1 MMPGPREPPTLP
13 FRWLETLWFQLTGT
27 LCNIACRHCF
37 IRCGPKAGQI
47 PMMSLDAVRE
57 GLDQGRSQGMKQV
70 YFTGGEPFM
79 HPQIQEA
86 CAFALEQAPLTIL
99 TNGLLLDDAT
109 VAWVAELFVR
119 SRYSFDLRVSLDG
132 MSPAQNDPVRGRGTF
147 EQVTAAIRR
156 LARAGISPVVTVVE
170 HDESLAAMEGRTR
183 FLAFLKDLGVRQ
195 PRVKFMP
202 LLRIGREPRRTH
214 GYDDPN
220 ALGGEVLTPE
230 VQETLLCASGRCLTA
245 QGAFPCPILV
255 ELGSAR
261 MGASLGEATRPLKLG
276 WSACQT
282 CVLDG
287 LRCTT

>member
-1 MMPGPREPPTLP
+1 MRLRVREPPTLP

-37 IRCGPKAGQI
+37 IHCGPKADQI

-57 GLDQGRSQGMKQV
+57 GLEDGRSRGMKQV

-86 CAFALEQAPLTIL
+86 CALALEQAPLTIL
-99 TNGLLLDDAT
+99 TNGLLFDDAT
-109 VAWVAELFVR
+109 VAWVSELFAR

-132 MSPAQNDPVRGRGTF
+132 MSSAQNDPVRGIGTF
-147 EQVTAAIRR
+147 EQVTAAIQR
-156 LARAGISPVVTVVE
+156 LARAGLSPVVTVVE
-170 HDESLAAMEGRTR
+170 HDEDLAAAEVRTR
-183 FLAFLKDLGVRQ
+183 FLAFLKGLGVRQ

-214 GYDDPN
+214 GYEDPDI
-220 ALGGEVLTPE
+220 LDGELLSPE
-230 VQETLLCASGRCLTA
+230 VEGSLLCASGRCLTA
-245 QGAFPCPILV
+245 HGAFPCPILV
-255 ELGSAR
+255 EQGSAR
-261 MGASLGEATRPLKLG
+261 MGASLAEAIRPLKLG
-276 WSACQT
+276 FSACQT